1 MTQKT
6 RGILFKI
13 FVFLFVILTITLSL
27 YATGYRFNLSWPL
40 RLNKILLKTG
50 TLALDTSPKGAT
62 IKITSETKI
71 SSVLPFLNSQKAK
84 TTPAKIKNLLPGEY
98 TITFN
103 LDGYWPY
110 EKKLRVNPE
119 ETTFLED
126 IILFK
131 KSLPLNVFS
140 APAQPISYSADGN
153 YAWLEKSGEII
164 NLKNEQSIGTTTSK
178 KTNWSTDGKELCDGS
193 KLVNLSDGSQTNLK
207 DTVGKIEESQLTNNQ
222 LIYLSKNN
230 LAIFNLDTKTS
241 SIVQTK
247 GTLLNY
253 YATNNNLFII
263 VSDKGKTE
271 IKNFDI
277 KNKNFLSSAN
287 LLNSRDFYFYTD
299 NENTPILIDREH
311 KIAYLLS
318 ADTKGQLIV
327 DVIRDITVAKWLDN
341 NKLAYAA
348 ESEIYIYDRS
358 QTKSYFLTRLSE
370 KINSLAWS
378 SNNYLI
384 YASTKEIGTIDMTSE
399 GNNITILWQG
409 NNLSSLHLNKKNS
422 ILYFSETIGQ
432 QSGLYKLSLK

>member
-1 MTQKT
+1 MTKKT
-6 RGILFKI
+6 RGVLFKI

-71 SSVLPFLNSQKAK
+71 SSVLPFFDSQKAK

-119 ETTFLED
+119 QTTFLED
-126 IILFK
+126 IVLFK
-131 KSLPLNVFS
+131 KSLPLSVFTTT
-140 APAQPISYSADGN
+140 AQPISYSADGD
-153 YAWLEKSGEII
+153 YAWLEKSGELI

-178 KTNWSTDGKELCDGS
+178 KANWSIDGKQLCDGS
-193 KLVNLSDGSQTNLK
+193 RLINLDDGSQTNLK
-207 DTVGKIEESQLTNNQ
+207 NTIGEIEESQLTDNR

-230 LAIFNLDTKTS
+230 LAIFNFDTKAS
-241 SIVQTK
+241 SVVQAK
-247 GTLLNY
+247 GTILSY
-253 YATNNNLFII
+253 HATGNNLFIV

-277 KNKNFLSSAN
+277 KNKTFLNSAD
-287 LLNSRDFYFYTD
+287 LLNSHNFYFYTD

-318 ADTKGQLIV
+318 TDTKDQLIV
-327 DVIRDITVAKWLDN
+327 DVIRDITVMKWLDN
-341 NKLAYAA
+341 NKLAYAT
-348 ESEIYIYDRS
+348 ESEIYIYDLS
-358 QTKSYFLTRLSE
+358 QTKSYFLTRLSQ

-384 YASTKEIGTIDMTSE
+384 YATTKEIGTIDMTNE
-399 GNNITILWQG
+399 GNNVTVLWQG

-422 ILYFSETIGQ
+422 ILYYSEIIGQ